1 MLNKVIKSSLVDDAY
16 FDKGREVMKIL
27 ISNGQEAY
35 MVGEVV
41 RAKILNKPYRVI
53 EIYTSAEHSIIEE
66 LFINHKLDI
75 VDDDEYRLGYNGDI
89 FKLYCYKTDVH
100 IQTRKSVKI
109 HYSRNLTD
117 FLLRTDFTINALA
130 LTYNGRVIDGGNAY
144 KDIKKKRVRIIGKPR
159 EHFNEKPERLLKA
172 FSLVSELGFKINKK
186 TLRGLKK
193 SKAYTR
199 IPLNS
204 LLTHM
209 KAIVSGKYF
218 RRSFNYMVDIKV
230 IKKIPFFQKIL
241 NRLDIKYYNVK
252 WDEFLLGAFILN
264 NHYNQ
269 EVAMTA
275 DDEFKLERA
284 YPLAIANPKSEFD
297 TFTLYRYGLELCLF
311 VNDVNRICGK
321 SKNQKRKIIKAYE
334 ELPIRST
341 CDLMFKGQD
350 ILKISLDDGGEY
362 LISLVEE
369 IEAAV
374 LTQALPN
381 EYDAIEEYVK
391 MRLPEIKQTGKQVYI
406 QEEKEEKFAYQG
418 EEVEQPKSENKELK
432 IDHQVPLTREEYNQL
447 MDRLSKLEGT
457 KLEDELLIEARE
469 LAKLNVPQGLSEEA
483 EEASIERLVE
493 VYRNELIQNDPKY
506 ISLKEKQ

>member
-1 MLNKVIKSSLVDDAY
+1 MFALSRVKSASS
-16 FDKGREVMKIL
+16 K
-27 ISNGQEAY
+27 SNY
-35 MVGEVV
+35 
-41 RAKILNKPYRVI
+41 
-53 EIYTSAEHSIIEE
+53 II
-66 LFINHKLDI
+66 IC
-75 VDDDEYRLGYNGDI
+75 R
-89 FKLYCYKTDVH
+89 YC
-100 IQTRKSVKI
+100 
-109 HYSRNLTD
+109 
-117 FLLRTDFTINALA
+117 
-130 LTYNGRVIDGGNAY
+130 
-144 KDIKKKRVRIIGKPR
+144 
-159 EHFNEKPERLLKA
+159 
-172 FSLVSELGFKINKK
+172 
-186 TLRGLKK
+186 
-193 SKAYTR
+193 
-199 IPLNS
+199 
-204 LLTHM
+204 
-209 KAIVSGKYF
+209 
-218 RRSFNYMVDIKV
+218 
-230 IKKIPFFQKIL
+230 
-241 NRLDIKYYNVK
+241 
-252 WDEFLLGAFILN
+252 
-264 NHYNQ
+264 
-269 EVAMTA
+269 
-275 DDEFKLERA
+275 
-284 YPLAIANPKSEFD
+284 
-297 TFTLYRYGLELCLF
+297 
-311 VNDVNRICGK
+311 
-321 SKNQKRKIIKAYE
+321 
-334 ELPIRST
+334 
-341 CDLMFKGQD
+341 QD